1 MLDGELTNVGCTDH
15 FKDAPAVSVA
25 NCYPGLLAYAAGYAL
40 SSSHELTRRVETPR
54 AQGQWQVALHGLHAL
69 ASVSVSGALLALL
82 VQVVH
87 TLSNRMT

>member
-1 MLDGELTNVGCTDH
+1 MLDGELTNVGCTDY

-25 NCYPGLLAYAAGYAL
+25 NCYTGLLDAGYAL
-40 SSSHELTRRVETPR
+40 SSSHELTRRAETPR

-69 ASVSVSGALLALL
+69 ASVSVSGALLAIL